1 MSASLH
7 DTIILRYLAITHPS
21 LPATSSK
28 PKSNLRAEDLRRLLN
43 SGKIRPSSA
52 FWSQVFA
59 LEASFLA
66 IQNENNDSD
75 SPSPSPSEIS
85 GVRAVLELI
94 YHRWRSSS
102 SDKWASS
109 SSTAEGEVEAG
120 LAYGEWLLAVAGDGA
135 AASKVAR
142 SAFSS
147 VDNDPEMKDRVENRW
162 NEVLVKAQESQSGIA
177 PTDADA
183 EEEEDDGEV
192 EIRMVLDQKLP
203 V

>member
-1 MSASLH
+1 M
-7 DTIILRYLAITHPS
+7 
-21 LPATSSK
+21 
-28 PKSNLRAEDLRRLLN
+28 
-43 SGKIRPSSA
+43 
-52 FWSQVFA
+52 
-59 LEASFLA
+59 
-66 IQNENNDSD
+66 
-75 SPSPSPSEIS
+75 
-85 GVRAVLELI
+85 
-94 YHRWRSSS
+94 
-102 SDKWASS
+102 
-109 SSTAEGEVEAG
+109 EAG

-192 EIRMVLDQKLP
+192 EIRMVLD
-203 V
+203 